1 MTNEWRAL
9 VQVPRGLANAVEAV
23 MEAHMVNDVAPSI
36 AAFAKEDDPSLY
48 VVQAFYFGE
57 PDRQKLFEALKLAFD
72 AEIAN
77 TLVIEPLPETDWV
90 SLSQSML
97 PPITA
102 GRFHVYG
109 EHAKDT
115 LQDEQIGLLIEAGQ
129 AFGTGRHETTHGCL
143 DSLDA
148 LVDQFPI
155 THAIDLGTGSGV
167 LALAIAKAWKKPVV
181 MTDIDPIATET
192 AKENAVVN
200 GIPCITSLDTPGML
214 AITADGADDPQIQAY
229 APYPLVIANILAE
242 PLCLMAPHITAL
254 ADKKGRIIL
263 SGILESQADMVL
275 KAYSA
280 HGWQEEKRVS
290 VGNWPT
296 LTLVSC

>member
-9 VQVPRGLANAVEAV
+9 VQVPRGLASAVEAV
-23 MEAHMVNDVAPSI
+23 MEAHMVNDLAPSI

-48 VVQAFYFGE
+48 IVQAFYYGE
-57 PDRQKLFEALKLAFD
+57 PDRQKLYEALRLAFD
-72 AEIAN
+72 TEIAN
-77 TLVIEPLPETDWV
+77 TLVTEPLPETDWV

-115 LQDEQIGLLIEAGQ
+115 LRDDQIGLLIEAGQ

-143 DSLDA
+143 DSLDT

-167 LALAIAKAWKKPVV
+167 LALAIAKAWQKPVV

-200 GIPCITSLDTPGML
+200 DIACITSLDTPGVL
-214 AITADGADDPQIQAY
+214 AITADGADDPQIQVH

-242 PLCLMAPHITAL
+242 PLCQMAPQITAL
-254 ADKKGRIIL
+254 ADKNGRIIL
-263 SGILESQADMVL
+263 SGILASQAEMVL
-275 KAYSA
+275 KAYGEQ
-280 HGWQEEKRVS
+280 GWREEKRVS
-290 VGNWPT
+290 VGDWPT
-296 LTLVSC
+296 LTLVKC